1 MVPFEKEADMSN
13 VKHKNCAM
21 RQLAKSAKAT
31 LCKNDYESE
40 CSAPL
45 GATPEQKEI
54 YFKLCKLKKD
64 GESVV
69 NPVTSFADPEKMKTL
84 SHDEKQRY
92 ILSVCA
98 DYVSMKKYIDEKERK
113 TG

>member
-1 MVPFEKEADMSN
+1 MSN

-21 RQLAKSAKAT
+21 RQLAKTAKAR

-40 CSAPL
+40 TGAPG
-45 GATPEQKEI
+45 GATPAQKEI
-54 YFKLCKLKKD
+54 YFKLCKLKKE

-69 NPVTSFADPEKMKTL
+69 NPVASFADPEKMKTL
-84 SHDEKQRY
+84 SHEEKQRY
-92 ILSVCA
+92 ILGVCA
-98 DYVSMKKYIDEKERK
+98 DYLSMKKYVDEKTRK